1 MLSPF
6 LLCYS
11 EYFFIHL
18 IVFIR
23 RIFMRC
29 LKNIGISCL
38 YSYGFIFVLTF
49 ILSFFNY
56 ITFFMIFN
64 LVLSVFIG
72 GFICGKGSLKKG
84 WLEGLKYGFVFLFIL
99 TLLNIL
105 GYSNSLSMK
114 YFVFSCIILVSSILG
129 GMVGIGFSKEKK

>member
-1 MLSPF
+1 MK
-6 LLCYS
+6 
-11 EYFFIHL
+11 
-18 IVFIR
+18 
-23 RIFMRC
+23 C

-49 ILSFFNY
+49 ILSLFNY
-56 ITFFMIFN
+56 INFIDGLFTFFMIFN

-72 GFICGKGSLKKG
+72 GFICGKRALKNG

-105 GYSNSLSMK
+105 GFSNSLSLK
-114 YFVFSCIILVSSILG
+114 YFVFSSIILVSSIMG
-129 GMVGIGFSKEKK
+129 GMIGIGFRHEKN

>member
-1 MLSPF
+1 MK
-6 LLCYS
+6 
-11 EYFFIHL
+11 
-18 IVFIR
+18 
-23 RIFMRC
+23 C

-49 ILSFFNY
+49 ILSLFNY
-56 ITFFMIFN
+56 INFIDG
-64 LVLSVFIG
+64 IG
-72 GFICGKGSLKKG
+72 GFVCGKRSLKKG

-105 GYSNSLSMK
+105 GYSNGLSVK

>member
-1 MLSPF
+1 MK
-6 LLCYS
+6 
-11 EYFFIHL
+11 
-18 IVFIR
+18 
-23 RIFMRC
+23 C

-56 ITFFMIFN
+56 INFIDGLFSFFMIFN

-72 GFICGKGSLKKG
+72 GFICGKKALKKG

-99 TLLNIL
+99 TLLNVL
-105 GYSNSLSMK
+105 GFSNGLSLK
-114 YFVFSCIILVSSILG
+114 YFVFCSIILVSSILG
-129 GMVGIGFSKEKK
+129 GMIGIGFRHEKN

>member
-1 MLSPF
+1 MK
-6 LLCYS
+6 
-11 EYFFIHL
+11 
-18 IVFIR
+18 
-23 RIFMRC
+23 C

-56 ITFFMIFN
+56 INFIDGMSSFFMIFN

-72 GFICGKGSLKKG
+72 GFICGKRALKKG

-99 TLLNIL
+99 TLLNVL
-105 GYSNSLSMK
+105 GFSNGLSLK
-114 YFVFSCIILVSSILG
+114 YFVFCSIILVSSILG
-129 GMVGIGFSKEKK
+129 GMIGIGFRHEKN

>member
-1 MLSPF
+1 MK
-6 LLCYS
+6 
-11 EYFFIHL
+11 
-18 IVFIR
+18 
-23 RIFMRC
+23 C

-56 ITFFMIFN
+56 INFIDGMFSFFMIFN

-72 GFICGKGSLKKG
+72 GFICGKRALKKG

-99 TLLNIL
+99 TLLNVL
-105 GYSNSLSMK
+105 GFSNGLSLK
-114 YFVFSCIILVSSILG
+114 YFVFCSIILVSSILG
-129 GMVGIGFSKEKK
+129 GMIGIGFRHEKN

>member
-1 MLSPF
+1 MK
-6 LLCYS
+6 
-11 EYFFIHL
+11 
-18 IVFIR
+18 
-23 RIFMRC
+23 C

-49 ILSFFNY
+49 ILSLFNY
-56 ITFFMIFN
+56 INFIDGMFTFFMIFN

-72 GFICGKGSLKKG
+72 GFVCGKRSLKKV

-105 GYSNSLSMK
+105 GYSNGLSVK